1 MGGAGRAFGHC
12 ISARGPETHG
22 HHRFLA
28 AAPGERAGKGE
39 DMKLAERFKDGGM
52 GVMATAG
59 SDGAVNTAVYAVP
72 HIVDEE
78 TVAWGMTEGRTHR
91 FAKENPHASFL
102 FFAPGGQGKG
112 VRLTL
117 ALKNIETTGKLLEK
131 IRARVSE
138 TVNPQAGAAMRY
150 VVYFRVVE
158 TRPLY

>member
-1 MGGAGRAFGHC
+1 
-12 ISARGPETHG
+12 
-22 HHRFLA
+22 
-28 AAPGERAGKGE
+28 
-39 DMKLAERFKDGGM
+39 MKLAEQFKDGGM

-117 ALKNIETTGKLLEK
+117 ALKNIETSGKMLET
-131 IRARVSE
+131 IRARASE
-138 TVNPQAGAAMRY
+138 TMNPQAGAAVKY
-150 VVYFRVVE
+150 VAYFRVVE
-158 TRPLY
+158 ARPLF